1 MAGER
6 DVEFPPYTPMP
17 SLGHELGIMFGFIV
31 ACLLTVAVYLVFWQ
45 GKPHPSIYSSNI
57 LYKLPRSNIPS
68 FTLVYSFFFFFFS
81 RMKLAAQRRNAT
93 KERARRE
100 ELRARGI
107 HYERGGIYDKMMHER
122 YARPA
127 GANNDKLD
135 LPGRQETVRDSP
147 GANRSAGSA
156 PTSTGWST
164 NRAAGS
170 AGTTWQRDLM

>member
-45 GKPHPSIYSSNI
+45 
-57 LYKLPRSNIPS
+57 
-68 FTLVYSFFFFFFS
+68 
-81 RMKLAAQRRNAT
+81 AAQRRNAT

-170 AGTTWQRDLM
+170 AGTTWQRDLI